1 MTIQLRDVTDTD
13 RADAVRFAVQRELG
27 RGELTTGT
35 WDEIKDR
42 SLASLLAENTG
53 ALVDDLYEEEE
64 GSSDE
69 ALTGLLLAIK
79 TGSELLE
86 FDYLGPVLEHLGG
99 RWTR

>member
-1 MTIQLRDVTDTD
+1 MTIKLRDITDAD

-27 RGELTTGT
+27 TGT
-35 WDEIKDR
+35 LTAAYWDEIKDR
-42 SLASLLAENTG
+42 SLASLLAENTD
-53 ALVDDLYEEEE
+53 ALVDDLYEEEDR
-64 GSSDE
+64 SSDE

-79 TGSELLE
+79 TGSELLD